1 MENIKLAA
9 IKRDATKGAVRKLR
23 NKGYIPAVV
32 YGGSDNINV
41 AVSAQEFNNKF
52 HTVSEN
58 HIVELNI
65 DGEVVNV
72 LIKEFQKDWM
82 RSKMIHIDFLR
93 VIKGHE
99 IKTHIPLK
107 IVGAGSTPGE
117 KAGGLLEIYLHEV
130 EIICLPRHLPSE
142 IQVDISALNVG
153 EAFSVGNLV
162 LPDGIR
168 VVTSQDQTIAVIE
181 HARDASVAKAE
192 AEVAE
197 VSN

>member
-1 MENIKLAA
+1 MENIKLNA
-9 IKRDATKGAVRKLR
+9 IKRDATKSAVRELR
-23 NKGYIPAVV
+23 KNGYIPAVV
-32 YGGSDNINV
+32 YGGEGNINV
-41 AVSAQEFNNKF
+41 AVSDREFNNKF

-82 RSKMIHIDFLR
+82 RSKMIHIDFIR

-107 IVGAGSTPGE
+107 IIGAGSTPGE
-117 KAGGLLEIYLHEV
+117 KAGGLLEVYLHEV
-130 EIICLPRHLPSE
+130 EIICFPRHLPSE
-142 IQVDISALNVG
+142 IQVDISKLNVG

-162 LPDGIR
+162 LPEGVR
-168 VVTSQDQTIAVIE
+168 VVTSSDQTIAVIE
-181 HARDASVAKAE
+181 HARDASAAPTSE
-192 AEVAE
+192 E
-197 VSN
+197 VSEASK